1 MAAHFSSTLQPPV
14 VPKDG
19 ATIRVLV
26 ACRVSD
32 PRPGKQDE
40 RSLADQA
47 LLHEEWLKAHLDSPY
62 EVRIL
67 EGRESGECIERADYQ
82 ELIALVTTGQFDL
95 VLAEDLGRIIRRLQ
109 AHSFA
114 ELCGEFDTRLIAHN
128 DHIDTSIPGWEDRSI
143 ISAWHHERSNR
154 DTSDRI
160 KRTANSRFMQ
170 GGSAAFEIAG
180 YIKPPGAKS
189 DLDWRKDRDW
199 DSVYVEWFR
208 MLDED
213 EATFAEIADWL
224 NQHRRPTG
232 TFARKDEWDG
242 PMVGRVTHNWLLK
255 GYRVRN
261 RRKSRR
267 NSTGKY
273 VSVAAEPG
281 ELKLC
286 HTPHLAF
293 FDEEYYDRVIAA
305 VDERNAKYRRK
316 GQNGID
322 TRRRVPKKRTRF
334 PGQSLVCGICGR
346 GFVFGGRGF
355 VFGGHGQ
362 TDHLMCSGARE
373 HLCWNG
379 VTADGPLTAERIS
392 NAVYQAIAELPEF
405 NETLLRLVNEEA
417 LKADVQ

>member
-1 MAAHFSSTLQPPV
+1 
-14 VPKDG
+14 
-19 ATIRVLV
+19 
-26 ACRVSD
+26 
-32 PRPGKQDE
+32 
-40 RSLADQA
+40 
-47 LLHEEWLKAHLDSPY
+47 
-62 EVRIL
+62 
-67 EGRESGECIERADYQ
+67 
-82 ELIALVTTGQFDL
+82 
-95 VLAEDLGRIIRRLQ
+95 
-109 AHSFA
+109 
-114 ELCGEFDTRLIAHN
+114 
-128 DHIDTSIPGWEDRSI
+128 
-143 ISAWHHERSNR
+143 
-154 DTSDRI
+154 
-160 KRTANSRFMQ
+160 
-170 GGSAAFEIAG
+170 
-180 YIKPPGAKS
+180 
-189 DLDWRKDRDW
+189 
-199 DSVYVEWFR
+199 

-213 EATFAEIADWL
+213 EATYSEIADWL